1 MENRKLQLQPRLQ
14 MLADLVPAGAKLA
27 DVGTDHGY
35 LPVWLLQEGRI
46 RQAIASDIN
55 LEPLEHARRTAA
67 EYGVSERMEFR
78 LCAGLDKIRP
88 DETDTIVIAGM
99 GGETILSILESAPWS
114 KKSGASLLL
123 QPMTKAEMLRVWL
136 TDNGYCFTGEHL
148 VFDKNFLYPIFC
160 VTGGAQEK
168 LTEEEA
174 FGGILLKEDPLYVR
188 YLEQQIRK
196 LQRRIEGLKRSD
208 NPASRTEAE
217 HLEDLRLRLE
227 KRREEILCTQ

>member
-114 KKSGASLLL
+114 KKSGA
-123 QPMTKAEMLRVWL
+123 
-136 TDNGYCFTGEHL
+136 F
-148 VFDKNFLYPIFC
+148 
-160 VTGGAQEK
+160 
-168 LTEEEA
+168 
-174 FGGILLKEDPLYVR
+174 
-188 YLEQQIRK
+188 
-196 LQRRIEGLKRSD
+196 
-208 NPASRTEAE
+208 
-217 HLEDLRLRLE
+217 LRLGPNQTTPGPPPPLLSRSARSNFPRQQPIPYRW
-227 KRREEILCTQ
+227 RRHTGATS